1 MMVRGQIM
9 KKVGI
14 IGGIGPEATITYYQS
29 IIKDFQKRLGTHAQ
43 LPELVINSIN
53 MYKMFDMLEKKNFGE
68 VVDYLSDAVEALEHA
83 GADFVVMCGNT
94 PHIVFNEI
102 QENVNIPMMSMVETS
117 YQRAA
122 ELGLKNLGLLGTKFT
137 MENDFFKKPFIKN
150 DLSIQVPNKD
160 QLDYVHHKIVTELE
174 NGIVKEATR
183 QQLITIVNEM
193 IRTRHIDGVILG
205 CTELPLILSDEDFN
219 VPVLDI
225 AQIHIQKIVDHIL
238 N

>member
-1 MMVRGQIM
+1 M

>member
-1 MMVRGQIM
+1 MVRGHIM

-205 CTELPLILSDEDFN
+205 CTELPLILSDEDF
-219 VPVLDI
+219 
-225 AQIHIQKIVDHIL
+225 
-238 N
+238 

>member
-1 MMVRGQIM
+1 MMVRGHIM

>member
-1 MMVRGQIM
+1 MVRGHIM

>member
-1 MMVRGQIM
+1 MVRGHIM

-68 VVDYLSDAVEALEHA
+68 IVDYLSDAVEALEHA
-83 GADFVVMCGNT
+83 RADFVVMCGNT

-137 MENDFFKKPFIKN
+137 MENDFFQETFYQERFIH
-150 DLSIQVPNKD
+150 S
-160 QLDYVHHKIVTELE
+160 
-174 NGIVKEATR
+174 G
-183 QQLITIVNEM
+183 
-193 IRTRHIDGVILG
+193 
-205 CTELPLILSDEDFN
+205 S
-219 VPVLDI
+219 
-225 AQIHIQKIVDHIL
+225 
-238 N
+238 

>member
-1 MMVRGQIM
+1 
-9 KKVGI
+9 
-14 IGGIGPEATITYYQS
+14 
-29 IIKDFQKRLGTHAQ
+29 
-43 LPELVINSIN
+43 
-53 MYKMFDMLEKKNFGE
+53 
-68 VVDYLSDAVEALEHA
+68 
-83 GADFVVMCGNT
+83 
-94 PHIVFNEI
+94 
-102 QENVNIPMMSMVETS
+102 
-117 YQRAA
+117 
-122 ELGLKNLGLLGTKFT
+122 
-137 MENDFFKKPFIKN
+137 
-150 DLSIQVPNKD
+150 
-160 QLDYVHHKIVTELE
+160 VTELE